1 MHPDHCATWIFPAAT
16 ASGHIA
22 EHKEDRSVLSHWGG
36 DLRQTWRTVAVAAGI
51 GDMEAHMLLNHKLR
65 GVSAG
70 YITKSAL
77 LPHLIAAQ
85 DRVSREIKRWTG
97 AAKKAK
103 AP

>member
-1 MHPDHCATWIFPAAT
+1 MHAEQAAVWIFPAAT

-51 GDMEAHMLLNHKLR
+51 GDMEGHLLLNHKLR

-70 YITKSAL
+70 YITRGAL
-77 LPHLIAAQ
+77 LPHLMEAQEKVSKEIA
-85 DRVSREIKRWTG
+85 RWTG
-97 AAKKAK
+97 S
-103 AP
+103 